1 MSFEPLSDQDWDKIA
16 HLFPHNG
23 MRRYGRVPRDP
34 RELLNA
40 ILWVLTQN
48 ERWHH
53 LPRDGPPAQTC
64 YIKYRQW
71 CRDGTLDKVADAL
84 GIALPLSTAAA
95 KREEQGDSE

>member
-1 MSFEPLSDQDWDKIA
+1 MKIWDKVA
-16 HLFPHNG
+16 HLFPCDR

-40 ILWVLTQN
+40 ILWVLTQH

-64 YIKYRQW
+64 YMKYRQW
-71 CRDGTLDKVADAL
+71 CRDGTLDKAADAL
-84 GIALPLSTAAA
+84 GIALPLSPATT
-95 KREEQGDSE
+95 KSNDEKG